1 MEMTEDLVNWT
12 HEQKC
17 RKAVESLDKNGF
29 TARYSL
35 LTDLH
40 VLVVN
45 AELGF

>member
-1 MEMTEDLVNWT
+1 MGMAEDLVYWT

-17 RKAVESLDKNGF
+17 RKAVESLNRNDF
-29 TARYSL
+29 TARYSR

-45 AELGF
+45 SDLGF

>member
-1 MEMTEDLVNWT
+1 MEMTEDLANWT

-17 RKAVESLDKNGF
+17 RKAVESFSRNGF

-45 AELGF
+45 SDLGF

>member
-1 MEMTEDLVNWT
+1 MEMTEGLVNWT

-17 RKAVESLDKNGF
+17 RKAVESFNRNGF
-29 TARYSL
+29 TALYSL

>member
-1 MEMTEDLVNWT
+1 MGTTEDLINWT

-17 RKAVESLDKNGF
+17 RKAVASLDRNGF

-35 LTDLH
+35 LTDPH